1 MRFLLRCPLFVFVL
15 LLYNIIIFTK
25 PDLLLEPTVQDV
37 SGPVAEVVENAV
49 DAIDGALPGEEI
61 ADEPDVVVEPTPE
74 RKGPKPIANIPLISG
89 ATWQPLPADILLLIS
104 VFVLYI
110 ELFKSTRTS
119 VSSIV
124 EHVLSMFVFIAF
136 LVEFLVVEACGTS
149 TFLIVTLLS
158 LIDVIGG
165 FTITISTARRDFGVG
180 AHSGSLGE

>member
-1 MRFLLRCPLFVFVL
+1 MMKFLLRCPLFVFVL
-15 LLYNIIIFTK
+15 ILYNIIIFTK
-25 PDLLLEPTVQDV
+25 PDLLLEPRIQPEAVTVV
-37 SGPVAEVVENAV
+37 SEEATGDGNVTTEEVAAAEDFPPPVQKEAKR
-49 DAIDGALPGEEI
+49 PQ
-61 ADEPDVVVEPTPE
+61 
-74 RKGPKPIANIPLISG
+74 PIARIPLISG
-89 ATWQPLPADILLLIS
+89 AVWEPVVADFLLLFA
-104 VFVLYI
+104 VFILYI

-136 LVEFLVVEACGTS
+136 MIEFLVVEACGTS

-180 AHSGSLGE
+180 AHGGMAGD